1 MTLAGPCTNV
11 YTSIYKHTH
20 TYNYKNLL
28 KIIVLVVVPQKII
41 DTEGMHRKIFVEIIV
56 FRSPVFIGPNVWIAS
71 MIQLKD
77 LSIPSKL
84 DGALQTQ
91 RAQII
96 ELILH

>member
-1 MTLAGPCTNV
+1 MCTHS
-11 YTSIYKHTH
+11 YTNTH

-28 KIIVLVVVPQKII
+28 KIIVLVVFPHKII

-56 FRSPVFIGPNVWIAS
+56 FRSPVFTGPNVWLVS
-71 MIQLKD
+71 VIQLKD

-84 DGALQTQ
+84 DGALQAQ
-91 RAQII
+91 RAQMI